1 MVARNADVIKNAFKT
16 GCKAGDGTPLYVIKA
31 KYNSLEIPGVL
42 NPSLAFRRSP
52 GSFPSALISWG
63 FKAHEVKDYEVLLN
77 KNGGLGW
84 KQMKNG
90 HVPPGAIVISKEQG
104 YSIYSVKGTVV
115 IFWESYFFL
124 SHYYISSKY

>member
-1 MVARNADVIKNAFKT
+1 MAASNGDVPKNAFNT

-31 KYNSLEIPGVL
+31 KYKSMEIPGVL
-42 NPSLAFRRSP
+42 NPSLAFRR
-52 GSFPSALISWG
+52 FPESVPFAFVPWG

-115 IFWESYFFL
+115 IFWESYFL
-124 SHYYISSKY
+124 SHYILVQEY

>member
-1 MVARNADVIKNAFKT
+1 MLQSWHDQPKEATRKVEKPSWVVARNADVIKNAFKT
-16 GCKAGDGTPLYVIKA
+16 GCKAGDGTSLYVIKA

-77 KNGGLGW
+77 KNGGLGH
-84 KQMKNG
+84 QQRTRLFHLFCQRYCSN
-90 HVPPGAIVISKEQG
+90 
-104 YSIYSVKGTVV
+104 
-115 IFWESYFFL
+115 FL
-124 SHYYISSKY
+124 

>member
-77 KNGGLGW
+77 KNGGLGH
-84 KQMKNG
+84 QQRTRLFHLFCQRYCSNFLG
-90 HVPPGAIVISKEQG
+90 IL
-104 YSIYSVKGTVV
+104 
-115 IFWESYFFL
+115 FFL
-124 SHYYISSKY
+124 SHYISSKY